1 MTPTRREEQRQ
12 QRADTRQ
19 RILEAASVLLEQRPW
34 NELRLEDVMTAAG
47 LSRTVFYR
55 HFDDRA
61 TLLLAMLEEILE
73 HIGATGTAWKQGV
86 GEPVGALRTGL
97 SELSEAMRKYGRLM
111 QAIADSAADDAETRT
126 ARAGLVQAFVAVTA
140 DRIRADVDAGRSSV
154 RDPWAVADA
163 LVRMNESLLLDAFG
177 RPPYPDPGE
186 IAAVMNEI
194 WVCTIYGRR
203 ALDELDAPEPPQ
215 RST

>member
-61 TLLLAMLEEILE
+61 TLLLSMLDEILQ
-73 HIGATGTAWKQGV
+73 HMGATGTAWKQGV
-86 GEPVGALRTGL
+86 GEPVSALRTGL
-97 SELSEAMRKYGRLM
+97 TELSEAMRTYGRLM

-140 DRIRADVDAGRSSV
+140 DRIRADVDAGRSGV

-186 IAAVMNEI
+186 IAAVMTEI

-203 ALDELDAPEPPQ
+203 ALDELESTERPQ